1 MLEML
6 KLHINQAIEQWRK
19 EINKSP
25 ERKHRIDMST
35 EFRAIF
41 QKFIVHVLFGEDIDS
56 SSTARNDQSE
66 PFKSKTFTLS
76 EAIQKTFD

>member
-56 SSTARNDQSE
+56 SSTVTIMVRNDQSK
-66 PFKSKTFTLS
+66 PFKSKSFTLS
-76 EAIQKTFD
+76 EAI